1 LGEAGGL
8 AVALEQRAERF
19 VSGAGHVAVVLLL
32 TRMVARSL
40 TLTEWV
46 IELVVFVVKRSP
58 RTQASNQQRRS
69 TEERHLLKNEAKEVE
84 QGFQKARDEPP
95 AISNCR

>member
-1 LGEAGGL
+1 
-8 AVALEQRAERF
+8 
-19 VSGAGHVAVVLLL
+19 
-32 TRMVARSL
+32 MVARSL

-58 RTQASNQQRRS
+58 RAQASNQQRRS

-84 QGFQKARDEPP
+84 
-95 AISNCR
+95 